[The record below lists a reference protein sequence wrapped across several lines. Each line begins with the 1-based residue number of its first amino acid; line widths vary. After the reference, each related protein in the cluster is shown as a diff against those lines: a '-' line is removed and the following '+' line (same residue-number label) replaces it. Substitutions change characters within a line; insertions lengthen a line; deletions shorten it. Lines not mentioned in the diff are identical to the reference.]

1 MASIILKWL
10 RRCLFICVCAFFLM
24 SHNAS
29 AMTSVSV
36 TPVGSGNW
44 CINGSNVTDATV
56 TCHLIQNLT
65 TDTTVVANNMDIVV
79 QGSYYTDTVLDIELT
94 FYRNSNTTST
104 HAGVNGIESLSS
116 NWALMS
122 YEYQQLN
129 SNTGVIHLFVK
140 SLTNN
145 NSQHILIS
153 GHQNFFYVLQPGDR
167 VAGANVGIY
176 AINNT
181 VADYSSIVNAI
192 QSQPN
197 YTQNL
202 NNINNGINNI
212 NNSINNIND
221 EEQDATQDAA
231 DTAADS
237 GDQSAA
243 DAENATAGLISV
255 IGGFVNAITSATP
268 TNCKINGK
276 INNSFNMGELD
287 LCAMPVPSFVQIIS
301 SLILIAI
308 CIPFAIVMFNRFIGL
323 FRSFQG

>member
-10 RRCLFICVCAFFLM
+10 RRCLFICVCAVFLM
-24 SHNAS
+24 SHNAN
-29 AMTSVSV
+29 AMTSVNV
-36 TPVGSGNW
+36 TPIGSANW
-44 CINGSNVTDATV
+44 CINGSSVTDATV
-56 TCHLIQNLT
+56 TCHMIQNLNS
-65 TDTTVVANNMDIVV
+65 DIIVAANNMDIVV
-79 QGSYYTDTVLDIELT
+79 QGSYYTDTVLDIQLT

-122 YEYQQLN
+122 YEYEQLN

-145 NSQHILIS
+145 NNQHILVS
-153 GHQNFFYVLQPGDR
+153 GHQGFFYVLQPQDR
-167 VAGANVGIY
+167 VTGANVGIY

-192 QSQPN
+192 QAQPN

-221 EEQDATQDAA
+221 EEETATQDAA
-231 DTAADS
+231 DEAADS

-255 IGGFVNAITSATP
+255 IGGFVNAITTATP

-287 LCAMPVPSFVQIIS
+287 LCSMPVPSFVQIIS

>member
-1 MASIILKWL
+1 
-10 RRCLFICVCAFFLM
+10 M

-29 AMTSVSV
+29 AMTSVNV
-36 TPVGSGNW
+36 TPIGSANW

-56 TCHLIQNLT
+56 TCHMIQNLNN
-65 TDTTVVANNMDIVV
+65 DISVVANNMVILVE
-79 QGSYYTDTVLDIELT
+79 GSYYTDTVLDIELT

-122 YEYQQLN
+122 YEYEQLN

-145 NSQHILIS
+145 NNQHILVS
-153 GHQNFFYVLQPGDR
+153 GHQGFFYLLQPQDR
-167 VAGANVGIY
+167 VTGANVGIY

-202 NNINNGINNI
+202 NNINNNLNQV

-221 EEQDATQDAA
+221 DVKDATQDASDDAQDGA
-231 DTAADS
+231 DDAQADS
-237 GDQSAA
+237 EAA
-243 DAENATAGLISV
+243 TSSLLSV
-255 IGGFVNAITSATP
+255 ITGFFGAMANLNP
-268 TNCKINGK
+268 TNCKFDSHLPFLSGNGQ
-276 INNSFNMGELD
+276 ID
-287 LCAMPVPSFVQIIS
+287 LCSVPAPAVVQAIG
-301 SLILIAI
+301 SLILIGLMV
-308 CIPFAIVMFNRFIGL
+308 PFAIHMYNRFISITG
-323 FRSFQG
+323 SFQK